1 MKYCKPVIIFILI
14 NMSFLTK
21 AEPLEW
27 VSYGGGLEQ
36 LRFVNDDSV
45 DRNNVKKLKLKWMFQ
60 TGIVGSFENTPIVKD
75 GVMYVTTPYNHL
87 YALDARTGKRLW
99 RYRHKLGTTVF
110 CCGPNNKGAA
120 ISGDLVYMATLD
132 AMLIAVNKNTGNLV
146 WEIEIA
152 KSEDGYSETGAPII
166 FQNKVIVGVSGAEYG
181 IRGFITAYDT
191 LSGKKIWR
199 WYTIP
204 EPDEVQPDGTKGWF
218 GVFAEKAD
226 GINDLHRDI
235 DAEKAAI
242 ASGEFDNAWQHGGG
256 SSWMPVTIEKETGI
270 IYATIGNPSPDLDGA
285 VRPGDNRWTASI
297 VALNS
302 RTGKLIWGYQYLPHD
317 VWDLDAASPP
327 VLTQAKNEQGI
338 IVPVVIHAGKTGWVY
353 VHDRKDGHL
362 IRRSEPM
369 VEQKNLFA
377 IPTKGQGTVMLP
389 GANGGVNW
397 SPGAVDSKAGLSF
410 YANLHQPM
418 YYEVRSVPWRK
429 GRLWLGGAFK
439 VIPGEKQSGNVT
451 AINLHDGKIVWQHK
465 TDKPMIGGVL
475 ATAGKLIFSG
485 DAKGYF
491 FALDSTTGKR
501 LWDFQAGAGVN
512 SAPMAYQIDGQLHIA
527 VASGGNAQIN
537 APRGGSVLVF
547 TLSE

>member
-1 MKYCKPVIIFILI
+1 MIKTIKSIGVAALLSISSLSI
-14 NMSFLTK
+14 

-27 VSYGGGLEQ
+27 PRYGGGLEQ
-36 LRFVNDDSV
+36 LRYVNDASV
-45 DRNNVKKLKLKWMFQ
+45 NTKNVTDLKLKWMFQ

-99 RYRHKLGTTVF
+99 RYRHKLGTTIF
-110 CCGPNNKGAA
+110 CCGPNNKGAV

-132 AMLIAVNKNTGNLV
+132 AMLIAVNKDTGKLV

-152 KSEDGYSETGAPII
+152 KPDEGYSETGAPIV
-166 FQNKVIVGVSGAEYG
+166 FDDKVIIGVSGAEYG
-181 IRGFITAYDT
+181 IRGFITAYDVKT
-191 LSGKKIWR
+191 GAKVWR

-226 GINDLHRDI
+226 GINDLHRNI
-235 DAEKAAI
+235 EAEKAAI

-270 IYATIGNPSPDLDGA
+270 IYATIGNPAPDLDGA

-297 VALNS
+297 VALDS
-302 RTGKLIWGYQYLPHD
+302 KTGKLLWGYQYLPHD

-327 VLTQAKNEQGI
+327 VLTQAKDEKGQLI
-338 IVPVVIHAGKTGWVY
+338 PVVIHAGKTGWVY
-353 VHDRKDGHL
+353 VHARTDGRL

-377 IPTKGQGTVMLP
+377 VPTEGQGTVMLP

-397 SPGAVDSKAGLSF
+397 SPGAVDESTGMSF

-418 YYEVRSVPWRK
+418 YYESRSVPWRK

-451 AINLHDGKIVWQHK
+451 AVNLNTGKIVWQHK
-465 TDKPMIGGVL
+465 TEKPMIGGVL
-475 ATAGKLIFSG
+475 ATSGQLLFSG
-485 DAKGYF
+485 DAEGHF
-491 FALDSTTGKR
+491 FALNSKTGKR
-501 LWDFQAGAGVN
+501 LWEF
-512 SAPMAYQIDGQLHIA
+512 
-527 VASGGNAQIN
+527 
-537 APRGGSVLVF
+537 
-547 TLSE
+547 

>member
-1 MKYCKPVIIFILI
+1 
-14 NMSFLTK
+14 
-21 AEPLEW
+21 
-27 VSYGGGLEQ
+27 
-36 LRFVNDDSV
+36 
-45 DRNNVKKLKLKWMFQ
+45 
-60 TGIVGSFENTPIVKD
+60 
-75 GVMYVTTPYNHL
+75 VTTPYNHL

-99 RYRHKLGTTVF
+99 RYRHKLGTTIF

-120 ISGDLVYMATLD
+120 IKDNLVYMATLD
-132 AMLIAVNKNTGNLV
+132 AMLIAVDKHTGKLV

-152 KSEDGYSETGAPII
+152 SPDEGYSETGAPIV
-166 FQNKVIVGVSGAEYG
+166 FQDKVIIGVSGAEYG
-181 IRGFITAYDT
+181 IRGFITAYDAKT
-191 LSGKKIWR
+191 GKKVWR

-204 EPDEVQPDGTKGWF
+204 EPDEVQPDGSKGWF

-235 DAEKAAI
+235 AAEKAAI
-242 ASGEFDNAWQHGGG
+242 ASSEFDDAWQHGGG
-256 SSWMPVTIEKETGI
+256 SSWMPVTIEEETGV
-270 IYATIGNPSPDLDGA
+270 IYATIGNPSPDLDGN
-285 VRPGDNRWTASI
+285 VRPGDNRWSASI
-297 VALNS
+297 VALES
-302 RTGKLIWGYQYLPHD
+302 KTGKMIWGYQYLPHD

-327 VLTQAKNEQGI
+327 ILTDAKNKQGVV
-338 IVPVVIHAGKTGWVY
+338 VPVVIHAGKTGWVY

-369 VEQKNLFA
+369 VEHKNLFA
-377 IPTKGQGTVMLP
+377 IPTEGQGTVMLP

-397 SPGAVDSKAGLSF
+397 SPGAVDSNAGLSF

-439 VIPGEKQSGNVT
+439 VIPGEKQSGNVS
-451 AINLHDGKIVWQHK
+451 AVNLHNGKIAWQHK

-475 ATAGKLIFSG
+475 ATAGNLVFTG
-485 DAKGYF
+485 DASGYF
-491 FALDSTTGKR
+491 FALDSRTGKK
-501 LWDFQAGAGVN
+501 LWDFQSGAGVN
-512 SAPMAYQIDGQLHIA
+512 SAPMAYRLDGQMYLA

-547 TLSE
+547 TLAE